1 MSLTVVI
8 DGVDYDIEDLT
19 GIVRW
24 SEALDEAGVDNWEGY
39 DEARAIFRE
48 KCGEE

>member
-1 MSLTVVI
+1 MSFTLFI
-8 DGVDYDIEDLT
+8 DDVEYDIEDLNN
-19 GIVRW
+19 IVRW
-24 SEALDEAGVDNWEGY
+24 AEALDEAGVDNWEGY